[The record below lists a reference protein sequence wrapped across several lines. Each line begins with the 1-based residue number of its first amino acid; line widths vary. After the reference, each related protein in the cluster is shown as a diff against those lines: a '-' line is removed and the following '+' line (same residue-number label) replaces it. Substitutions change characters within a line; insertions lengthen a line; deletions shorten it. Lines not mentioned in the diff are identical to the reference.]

1 MISALS
7 KRREMR
13 YLYGSTILPMYFKSP
28 ADNDGF
34 HSALLQVYCSAA
46 HEFVGVTRSG
56 SRHFLCI
63 NEPGAL
69 LFGYTGAAEMME
81 DEPAILK
88 NITDGELLLLQ
99 EGKSEAV
106 NQFTGETLFT
116 TKQGADFFGE
126 IRIDQFMY
134 HDAAYSM
141 VRITSIDEYKKKEL
155 AGGMERE
162 RFEALFN
169 YASMGIIVADS
180 SGIVVLANKFA
191 DSQFGCGQANELLGK
206 KVEDLIPQRFRSGHV
221 HHREGYNK
229 QPRPRMMG
237 TGFDLFAMRIDGT
250 EFPVEIS
257 LSNFKTGE
265 GSFVIAFI
273 IDITMRK
280 KIEADML
287 RQQKEIEQLNDE
299 LENKVDLRTKQLQ
312 EAMQQLEA
320 SKEELS
326 RLLSKEKELGDMKSR
341 FVSMASHEFRTPLS
355 TILSSASLVAKYTQ
369 AEEQEKRDK
378 HIQRIK
384 SSVNNL
390 TDILNEFLSLGKIE
404 DGKII
409 ASPVSC
415 NLKELLEGIA
425 AEMQAHAKSGQE
437 IIFSYT
443 GNEMA
448 YLDASLLR
456 NAVINLLSNAIK
468 FSPENKAIQLTG
480 ISEDNQLTISVK
492 DNGIGISEED
502 QQHLFE
508 RFFRANNAVNIQGT
522 GLGLHIVAKY
532 IELLG
537 GEIEY
542 ASELEKGTEFVIKF
556 TGTINRANTG

>member
-1 MISALS
+1 
-7 KRREMR
+7 
-13 YLYGSTILPMYFKSP
+13 
-28 ADNDGF
+28 
-34 HSALLQVYCSAA
+34 
-46 HEFVGVTRSG
+46 
-56 SRHFLCI
+56 
-63 NEPGAL
+63 
-69 LFGYTGAAEMME
+69 
-81 DEPAILK
+81 
-88 NITDGELLLLQ
+88 
-99 EGKSEAV
+99 
-106 NQFTGETLFT
+106 
-116 TKQGADFFGE
+116 
-126 IRIDQFMY
+126 
-134 HDAAYSM
+134 
-141 VRITSIDEYKKKEL
+141 
-155 AGGMERE
+155 
-162 RFEALFN
+162 
-169 YASMGIIVADS
+169 
-180 SGIVVLANKFA
+180 
-191 DSQFGCGQANELLGK
+191 
-206 KVEDLIPQRFRSGHV
+206 
-221 HHREGYNK
+221 
-229 QPRPRMMG
+229 
-237 TGFDLFAMRIDGT
+237 
-250 EFPVEIS
+250 
-257 LSNFKTGE
+257 
-265 GSFVIAFI
+265 
-273 IDITMRK
+273 
-280 KIEADML
+280 
-287 RQQKEIEQLNDE
+287 
-299 LENKVDLRTKQLQ
+299 
-312 EAMQQLEA
+312 
-320 SKEELS
+320 
-326 RLLSKEKELGDMKSR
+326 MKSR